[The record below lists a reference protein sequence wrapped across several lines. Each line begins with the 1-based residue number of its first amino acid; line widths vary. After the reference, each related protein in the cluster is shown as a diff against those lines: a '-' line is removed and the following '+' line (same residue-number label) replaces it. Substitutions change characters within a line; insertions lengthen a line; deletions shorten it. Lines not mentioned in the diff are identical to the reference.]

1 MVLVDDHPV
10 VRAGLV
16 ALLQADGRLD
26 VVGEA
31 GVAAAAVAVVERLAG
46 TGEPPQVVLM
56 DLHLGRGGPDGIEA
70 TRRLAGR
77 GFRVLVVTTFDSD
90 ADILDAL
97 EAGASGYVLKDV
109 PTDELVAAALDV
121 AAGRT
126 ALSPQVQQR
135 LVQRTMDPHA
145 ALSPRETEIL
155 QQVATGASNREVARA
170 LFISES
176 TVKTHLAHLFAKL
189 GVDNRTALVA
199 VARQRRLIR

>member
-1 MVLVDDHPV
+1 MGFLMQTVLGANGQIAVELTRELYRSHTHDIRLVSRHPQKV
-10 VRAGLV
+10 H
-16 ALLQADGRLD
+16 D
-26 VVGEA
+26 
-31 GVAAAAVAVVERLAG
+31 
-46 TGEPPQVVLM
+46 
-56 DLHLGRGGPDGIEA
+56 
-70 TRRLAGR
+70 
-77 GFRVLVVTTFDSD
+77 
-90 ADILDAL
+90 
-97 EAGASGYVLKDV
+97 
-109 PTDELVAAALDV
+109 TDELVAAALDV

-145 ALSPRETEIL
+145 ALSPRETDIL